1 MLFAVGI
8 GLIAL
13 TVAMILGARPK
24 MDEDSAPY
32 LKVWPVGQAY
42 ALVAMTSAVAGVT
55 TILTHWPF

>member
-8 GLIAL
+8 ALIAL
-13 TVAMILGARPK
+13 TVAMIIVARPK
-24 MDEDSAPY
+24 MDEDSAPF

-42 ALVAMTSAVAGVT
+42 ALIAMTSAVAGVT